1 MTNLNE
7 MFGRRVDAYTVA
19 VLYVADGSAVTRI
32 DATIYPVGSGLSARH
47 EHATGIVLH
56 NDDAALIGLEI
67 E

>member
-1 MTNLNE
+1 MTNKNE

-19 VLYVADGSAVTRI
+19 VLYAADGSAVTRI
-32 DATIYPVGSGLSARH
+32 DASVWPVGSPWSARH
-47 EHATGIVLH
+47 EHASGILLY